1 MGLLFY
7 FTSSWPAGRS
17 GSSTFGYETGRV
29 ARAIAAGEGFSSPLN
44 VNTGPTAWFTPVYPY
59 LLAGVFKL
67 FGTYTAQSLL
77 VIQTLNCAFSALAC
91 LSFFYLGRKVFGPTV
106 SYCSGWVWTILP
118 SSVIFPS
125 FMVLVKFYAVL
136 LIGLSAWV

>member
-7 FTSSWPAGRS
+7 FTSSWPAVRS

-59 LLAGVFKL
+59 LLAAVFKL

-91 LSFFYLGRKVFGPTV
+91 LPVFFVGRKVFGPTV
-106 SYCSGWVWTILP
+106 AAWSGWVWTLLP
-118 SSVIFPS
+118 S
-125 FMVLVKFYAVL
+125 AVFSPFC
-136 LIGLSAWV
+136 GSWVPALRAFCV